1 MIMIMIAVQNVV
13 GLTVVISGIIVVVNT
28 GLSVGF

>member
-1 MIMIMIAVQNVV
+1 MIMIAVQNVV